1 MSLRRL
7 SLACQVVMCVSC
19 ESHVSTYVKD
29 KVVVG
34 ASPGRER
41 GTIRAPAAS
50 SLCLSDPTVTVP

>member
-19 ESHVSTYVKD
+19 ESHVSTHVKD
-29 KVVVG
+29 KVVG